1 MDIYKVS
8 VTFGEIKSRYLLPFH
23 PFLHSPFLSFLPF
36 PFFHLFSS
44 PSSSS
49 YHTLLHFRVLYEFEE
64 DAQQG
69 LHRTAEPM
77 LEITCKTFEVILDFI
92 YTGHIV
98 LDFENIQDIL
108 QASDLL
114 LMTELKVSSYC
125 SMISCE
131 APFPVAL
138 FFVLCDVELDIK
150 FQC

>member
-1 MDIYKVS
+1 M
-8 VTFGEIKSRYLLPFH
+8 
-23 PFLHSPFLSFLPF
+23 
-36 PFFHLFSS
+36 
-44 PSSSS
+44 
-49 YHTLLHFRVLYEFEE
+49 YEFEE

-114 LMTELKVSSYC
+114 LMTELKVSSYFC
-125 SMISCE
+125 MILSE
-131 APFPVAL
+131 AL
-138 FFVLCDVELDIK
+138 FPLTLLFLSFGCWN
-150 FQC
+150 FFFYQSWFN